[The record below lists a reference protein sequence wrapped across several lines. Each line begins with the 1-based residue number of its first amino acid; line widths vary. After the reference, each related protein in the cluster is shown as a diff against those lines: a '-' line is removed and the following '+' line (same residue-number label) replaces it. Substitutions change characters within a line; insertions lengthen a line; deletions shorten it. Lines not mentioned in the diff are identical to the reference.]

1 MSKASKQAVLNS
13 SVEMIREYYEKE
25 HKHNKDR
32 IKYGI
37 IAMLIIPIV
46 FLILLFVVNSSK
58 VIFLVMWIASL
69 FIISG
74 YLIAIEYKD
83 YNMSENLKDIIGNEN
98 KDTLIDTTKVITDIA
113 KNYVSPVESI
123 KSAILEDE
131 HEGTNC
137 AGSNDSNQDNDAETI
152 ESDNINSNYIDNDV
166 KSNNY
171 NDTIPINNINN
182 GSSYNTDNKTDSVAV
197 NNSNNMCND
206 SINHNTPAGNTLPAN
221 CQNIV
226 IDNKLSNNTITI
238 SIDNITNA
246 VNITINPN
254 KEAVK

>member
-1 MSKASKQAVLNS
+1 
-13 SVEMIREYYEKE
+13 
-25 HKHNKDR
+25 
-32 IKYGI
+32 
-37 IAMLIIPIV
+37 
-46 FLILLFVVNSSK
+46 
-58 VIFLVMWIASL
+58 MWIASL

-131 HEGTNC
+131 HEGTNG
-137 AGSNDSNQDNDAETI
+137 AGNNDSNQDNDAETI

-182 GSSYNTDNKTDSVAV
+182 GSSYNT
-197 NNSNNMCND
+197 
-206 SINHNTPAGNTLPAN
+206 GNPAN